1 MSNMKDPKKKKIIIK
16 NCEKKILNL
25 QQEYYQFFQ
34 NEKISKI
41 NLVILTK
48 HLGQS
53 CQGSS
58 SSRVLQMNQSA
69 GINCANPVFS
79 LHAEVTKSMMVH
91 AEVMKSM
98 VHTFSK
104 ACNPG

>member
-1 MSNMKDPKKKKIIIK
+1 MSNMKDPKKIKIKK
-16 NCEKKILNL
+16 NCEKKILKSSTRIL
-25 QQEYYQFFQ
+25 PIFQ

-69 GINCANPVFS
+69 GN
-79 LHAEVTKSMMVH
+79 
-91 AEVMKSM
+91 
-98 VHTFSK
+98 
-104 ACNPG
+104 